1 MIVIIPK
8 VPVEY
13 DKTAM
18 KKLMDIISEPTRARI
33 YFETLLCRNVSARY
47 LMERMTVSRS
57 ALSHHL
63 SILVKEGI
71 LNFHIETEE
80 RPHKVYYLTKDFETP
95 IVESDED
102 KTDDWLFHRLKEFE
116 SIIIELQTFVSIA
129 TNNLKRIKKEITIRD
144 KSGKEPEEFIDVLR
158 KTHRIHAVHI
168 LTEDEANIWTKMYL
182 KFLKEFESKLQLGG
196 DHRYVSF
203 SGILPLTID
212 EPETDPTF

>member
-1 MIVIIPK
+1 VIVIIPK

-80 RPHKVYYLTKDFETP
+80 RPHKVYYLTK
-95 IVESDED
+95 
-102 KTDDWLFHRLKEFE
+102 DWLFHRLKEFE